1 MNNSNLEITKDV
13 AYAISF
19 LDNGGDPE
27 NFPKTHKNLYS
38 AIKKE
43 EKRRLMVEVRYLIN
57 NKPAFKRKI
66 HKIIGENEKA
76 ILNPHVLYKLLD
88 KITYNQL
95 KTYLHE

>member
-1 MNNSNLEITKDV
+1 MNNSNLETTKDL

-27 NFPKTHKNLYS
+27 NFPKTHKKLYS
-38 AIKKE
+38 AIKNE
-43 EKRRLMVEVRYLIN
+43 EKRRVMVEIRYLIN
-57 NKPAFKRKI
+57 KTPAFKRKM

-76 ILNPHVLYKLLD
+76 ILNPSVLYKLLD
-88 KITYNQL
+88 KITYNKL